1 MGINIYIY
9 IYKTFLMVFYLV
21 PTVKVV
27 TARLFTVANSISRHR
42 METVSGRL
50 VALLPEKSH

>member
-1 MGINIYIY
+1 
-9 IYKTFLMVFYLV
+9 MVFYLV